1 MLNVPYPGIWRQLNA
16 GQVVPFLGAGASLV
30 GRSGPKPWTGLSSN
44 CLPTAGELADFLA
57 TESVF
62 PSKEKYDRSDLA
74 KVSSYYAEI
83 MGRTRLRE
91 LLREV
96 LSRNLQPGPLHR
108 LLAGLAVNQIIV
120 STNYDTLIE
129 QAFQEAGKPY
139 DLVVY
144 PTDKPELANSVMW
157 WRHGEP
163 KPDFVAPNSL
173 AVDLTKKSLIYK
185 MHGTVV
191 PKMGEFDS
199 YVVTED
205 DYVEFLSRMSSA
217 VPSLLLDL
225 FRTRSFLFLGYG
237 LRDWNLRVVLKNVS
251 RHLINRREEDLPSWA
266 IQLHPSELERVLW
279 ERRKVFIFDVD
290 LQSFVTKL
298 QGQDAAS
305 AGH

>member
-30 GRSGPKPWTGLSSN
+30 GRRGPKPWTGLSSS

-57 TESVF
+57 TESMF

-83 MGRTRLRE
+83 MGRTRLRQ

-96 LSRNLQPGPLHR
+96 LNRDLQPGPLHR
-108 LLAGLAVNQIIV
+108 LLAGLTVNLIIV

-144 PTDKPELANSVMW
+144 PTDNPAMANAVMW
-157 WRHGEP
+157 WRHGKT

-217 VPSLLLDL
+217 VPKLLLDL

-251 RHLINRREEDLPSWA
+251 RHLINRRDEDLPSWA

-305 AGH
+305 AGR